1 MADSPSQLAYDSRFW
16 LQLLGDHARL
26 VFRSL
31 SPDETQEASEAQGF
45 IARLDGLLEEAR
57 KSGGK
62 EALKSLSGRAE
73 KAAQDFRKYILHLL
87 KRQITGDLSID
98 LNPATLSMIVNSA
111 EIYLDILRAYLA
123 GRQPSFNALIL
134 YSFWLQN
141 IYIDSLNIQNDIGIL
156 YFEERQKAG
165 EFADLFLKLYNT
177 ASIIDGLHRTGLNDF
192 PAQDKFND
200 QVQGTMIA
208 YAEYLVDL
216 INLIAGHQYIGGLSL
231 LFVDSTYRQLCY
243 FMTKLSEV
251 STVKA
256 PVCDPS
262 SPRMEQAN
270 KMHS

>member
-1 MADSPSQLAYDSRFW
+1 MAEAQSQIALDNRFW
-16 LQLLGDHARL
+16 LQLMGDHARL
-26 VFRSL
+26 VFKSL
-31 SPDETQEASEAQGF
+31 SPDEKQEIGEAQSF
-45 IARLDGLLEEAR
+45 ITRLDGLLEEAR
-57 KSGGK
+57 KNPEEKAQINLG
-62 EALKSLSGRAE
+62 GRAE

-87 KRQITGDLSID
+87 KRQITGDLAID

-111 EIYLDILRAYLA
+111 EIFIDVLNAYLK
-123 GRQPSFNALIL
+123 GRLPSFNALIL

-141 IYIDSLNIQNDIGIL
+141 IYIDSLNIQKDIGIL

-177 ASIIDGLHRTGLNDF
+177 ASIIDGLHRTGLSAF

-216 INLIAGHQYIGGLSL
+216 IKLIVNNQYIGSLSL

-251 STVKA
+251 STVKP
-256 PVCDPS
+256 PVCDPT
-262 SPRMEQAN
+262 SPRMEQAGKPN
-270 KMHS
+270 S